1 MKRTKN
7 KKAFLG
13 TAMIIG
19 SALGAGANILNGI
32 MQKEAMERANR
43 EQVRQNNMLNNLQNA
58 NLTAENLANMYN
70 DNAAV
75 IQRERALQEN
85 ALKLGGRRCKCKGGL
100 MKFI

>member
-1 MKRTKN
+1 MKRIKN
-7 KKAFLG
+7 KKALLG
-13 TAMIIG
+13 TLAVAG
-19 SALGAGANILNGI
+19 VGAGLKFLDGL
-32 MQKEAMERANR
+32 MEKEAMERANR
-43 EQVRQNNMLNNLQNA
+43 EQIRQNNMLNNLQNA
-58 NLTAENLANMYN
+58 SLTAENVANMYN

>member
-13 TAMIIG
+13 TAMLIG
-19 SALGAGANILNGI
+19 SVLGAGTSILNGI
-32 MQKEAMERANR
+32 VQRNAAKRVNEEEIRK
-43 EQVRQNNMLNNLQNA
+43 NNMLNNLQNA